1 MTQYFMN
8 LWHVRT
14 NKFSPKLL
22 ILYSFTLAQEISYCL
37 NRSLCTYSISVME
50 EGIEIKYLSVALNM
64 SALIRAH
71 KDKREGAT
79 IYEQ

>member
-1 MTQYFMN
+1 MA
-8 LWHVRT
+8 
-14 NKFSPKLL
+14 K
-22 ILYSFTLAQEISYCL
+22 EISYCF
-37 NRSLCTYSISVME
+37 NRSLCTYSKSVME

-64 SALIRAH
+64 SALIRAR

>member
-14 NKFSPKLL
+14 NKFSSELL
-22 ILYSFTLAQEISYCL
+22 ILYSFTLAKGISYCF
-37 NRSLCTYSISVME
+37 NRSLCTYSKSVME

-64 SALIRAH
+64 SALIRAR

>member
-1 MTQYFMN
+1 MN

-14 NKFSPKLL
+14 NTFSSKLDFKVYS
-22 ILYSFTLAQEISYCL
+22 YSFTLVEKISYYL
-37 NRSLCTYSISVME
+37 KRSLCTYSISVTE
-50 EGIEIKYLSVALNM
+50 EGIEIKYLSVALNL
-64 SALIRAH
+64 SAVIRTR

>member
-1 MTQYFMN
+1 MN

-14 NKFSPKLL
+14 NKFSSKLL
-22 ILYSFTLAQEISYCL
+22 ILCYSFTLAQEISYCL

-64 SALIRAH
+64 SALIRAR